1 MTADSV
7 LQTESAFFLCLVMK
21 RVLGR
26 GRGSIVLQ
34 WIHKTN
40 QEGAGWKEFVTIHL
54 IRLLLY

>member
-1 MTADSV
+1 MMADSV

-40 QEGAGWKEFVTIHL
+40 QGGAG
-54 IRLLLY
+54 